1 MPSRAGLEQILA
13 AGASDPFV
21 LLGALVSAFL
31 LGAAHALT
39 PGHGKTIVAA
49 YLVGSR
55 GRVMDAVLLGA
66 VVTITHTASV
76 FALGLATL
84 YASQSVSLDRIYPV
98 LATLS
103 GALVAGIGAWL
114 LAARLRRTPT
124 ASHHHHHDHSHPH
137 HHDHESSG
145 RGGLLSLGIS
155 GGLVPC
161 PEALVVLMISISL
174 RRLGLGLA
182 LLVVFSLGLA
192 AVLIAIGVA
201 MVMAAP
207 AVRRFAGENRLTRAL
222 PVASAA
228 VVTLLGIVLVV
239 EAARNFRW

>member
-1 MPSRAGLEQILA
+1 M
-13 AGASDPFV
+13 

-55 GRVMDAVLLGA
+55 GRVMDAVLLGS
-66 VVTITHTASV
+66 VVTLTHTASV

-114 LAARLRRTPT
+114 LATRWRGTFT
-124 ASHHHHHDHSHPH
+124 ASHHHPHDHTHSHPH
-137 HHDHESSG
+137 HHHESSG

-207 AVRRFAGENRLTRAL
+207 AVRRIAGENRLTRAL

-239 EAARNFRW
+239 EAARSFRW

>member
-1 MPSRAGLEQILA
+1 M
-13 AGASDPFV
+13 
-21 LLGALVSAFL
+21 
-31 LGAAHALT
+31 GAAHALT

-66 VVTITHTASV
+66 VVTLTHTASV
-76 FALGLATL
+76 FVLGLATL

-98 LATLS
+98 LALLS

-114 LAARLRRTPT
+114 LMVRLRR
-124 ASHHHHHDHSHPH
+124 ARVGEHHHHHAHPH
-137 HHDHESSG
+137 SHHDHSDHHHEAPSG
-145 RGGLLSLGIS
+145 RGGLLSLGVS

-174 RRLGLGLA
+174 RRIGLGLA

-192 AVLIAIGVA
+192 AVLIGIGVA

-207 AVRRFAGENRLTRAL
+207 AVRRLAGENRFTRAL

-228 VVTLLGIVLVV
+228 VVTLLGIVLVA
-239 EAARNFRW
+239 EAAGNLRW